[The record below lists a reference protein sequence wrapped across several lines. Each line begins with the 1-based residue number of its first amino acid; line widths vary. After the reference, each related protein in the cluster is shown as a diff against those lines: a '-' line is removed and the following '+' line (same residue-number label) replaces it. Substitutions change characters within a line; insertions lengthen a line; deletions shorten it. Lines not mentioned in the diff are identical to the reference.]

1 MAYDPALLS
10 AIVRFA
16 PAHLRENLVTTTL
29 IETGGNPWGKPGDNG
44 QSYGAYQ
51 EYSAGRGAG
60 LTPDQ
65 RRDPVGSTKRA
76 VREFSVFYDRGARGA
91 SLAYRAQRP
100 ADQADYLRKYAQY
113 APQARQILAKAGG
126 AVPPAASA
134 PAGRRAGGAAP
145 VGGGGQITPGSIA
158 AVRRYAAQSEAD
170 VLAGRLPGDIDA
182 VLSSIQFTGKPA
194 NVGRRAAGGGHS
206 AGDGHDHS
214 GEGVPLSGPVGGFSR
229 GGGPEDHGRR
239 ALGNWQSD
247 NAYDI
252 MGKAGQAVYSPIKG
266 VVTKV
271 SGQPG
276 GDPGFAGYGITVRT
290 PNGDLFFKHLGSTPL
305 KVGSTI
311 SPGALVGTLDAK
323 TAGGPH
329 LHLGGTNRGF
339 LDRLYSRY
347 VGQTR

>member
-126 AVPPAASA
+126 TATPAASA

-170 VLAGRLPGDIDA
+170 VLAGRLPGDVTQLA
-182 VLSSIQFTGKPA
+182 SSIKRTPGAPTGA
-194 NVGRRAAGGGHS
+194 GRQVALGGLQQAGRPSDPSDSQVVNAAKEQMGVPYSWGGGT
-206 AGDGHDHS
+206 
-214 GEGVPLSGPVGGFSR
+214 PSGPGRGFGRGANTVGFDCSSLVQYAWAKVGVKLPR
-229 GGGPEDHGRR
+229 TT
-239 ALGNWQSD
+239 
-247 NAYDI
+247 YDQI
-252 MGKAGQAVYSPIKG
+252 
-266 VVTKV
+266 
-271 SGQPG
+271 
-276 GDPGFAGYGITVRT
+276 
-290 PNGDLFFKHLGSTPL
+290 
-305 KVGSTI
+305 KVGSAVPNI
-311 SPGALVGTLDAK
+311 AKSQPGDLLFPHTGHVMMAIGNGKAIEAPRT
-323 TAGGPH
+323 GGHVQIVDVSKRNFIAIRRP
-329 LHLGGTNRGF
+329 G
-339 LDRLYSRY
+339 
-347 VGQTR
+347 